1 MKETKIN
8 TSAFQLGDVFV
19 YQGKMLLT
27 NKSRCNLVT
36 LTTCKTPLLPT

>member
-8 TSAFQLGDVFV
+8 ISAFQLGEVFV

-27 NKSRCNLVT
+27 NKPRCHLVT
-36 LTTCKTPLLPT
+36 DKL